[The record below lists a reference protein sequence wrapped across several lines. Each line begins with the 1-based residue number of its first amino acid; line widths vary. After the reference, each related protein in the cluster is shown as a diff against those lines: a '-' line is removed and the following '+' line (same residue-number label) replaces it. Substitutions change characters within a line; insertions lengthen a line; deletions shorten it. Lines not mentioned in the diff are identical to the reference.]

1 MTIATERAPR
11 SNSAQ
16 DEDTYYDSPEFR
28 ARLARADADI
38 AVGRVYRLGPEDL
51 EEYINLSPEERSRL
65 HESRATLDVW
75 LAAHAATYTPG
86 RTQ

>member
-38 AVGRVYRLGPEDL
+38 AAGRVYRLGPEDL

>member
-1 MTIATERAPR
+1 MTMATERAPR

-38 AVGRVYRLGPEDL
+38 AAGRVDRLGPEDL

-65 HESRATLDVW
+65 HESRAALDVW